1 MSFGDW
7 ASESALRIRSKG
19 VRAGTK
25 RSAEQLLVGGLR
37 RLGGIAPVGTNV
49 YDREWDLLVIL
60 DAARYDL
67 VREVADEYEYLGDVN
82 SIWSVGSWSAEWVSN
97 TFDGTH
103 RNAVNETTYV
113 SGNPH
118 TTAKNLDVESL
129 GALEN
134 VWHYG
139 VDSETGTVLP
149 ETLTDVAIH
158 QSRTNNPPRMIVHY
172 MQPHWP
178 FIPEPIS
185 DREFLGDDEEG
196 GDPWERLRL
205 GEVERGAVWR
215 SYRENLRYVLD
226 YLPVLL
232 ENVDA
237 ERVAITADHRNGLG
251 EFGVFGH
258 PSQVLTPELR
268 KVPWSETTAMDKK
281 TRKPELCQYNRSDS
295 DVGTDREEL
304 LENLGYL

>member
-1 MSFGDW
+1 MSFVDW
-7 ASESALRIRSKG
+7 ASESASRIRTEG
-19 VRAGTK
+19 FRAGTK

-37 RLGGIAPVGTNV
+37 RLGGLAPVGTNV
-49 YDREWDLLVIL
+49 YDREWDLLIIL

-67 VREVADEYEYLGDVN
+67 FREVADEYEYLGDIN
-82 SIWSVGSWSAEWVSN
+82 SIWSVGSWSPEWISN

-103 RNAVNETTYV
+103 RQAVNDTIYV

-129 GALEN
+129 GTLEN
-134 VWHYG
+134 VWKYG
-139 VDSETGTVLP
+139 VDPETGTVLP

-178 FIPEPIS
+178 FIPDPIS
-185 DREFLGDDEEG
+185 DRELFGDDEDG
-196 GDPWERLRL
+196 RDPWERLRL
-205 GEVERGAVWR
+205 GEVNRNDVWR

-226 YLPVLL
+226 HLPVLL

-237 ERVAITADHRNGLG
+237 KRVAITADHGNSLG
-251 EFGVFGH
+251 EFGVYGH

-268 KVPWSETTAMDKK
+268 KVPWCETTAVDEG
-281 TRKPELCQYNRSDS
+281 TREPELSQYDRSES
-295 DVGTDREEL
+295 DAGTDREEL
-304 LENLGYL
+304 LENLGYI